1 MKKTLALSALLALLA
16 SAPAFAQPAPVNL
29 GADPATAIAGRD
41 LPPADAR
48 VVQAREWLKK
58 VAAATGENEEQV
70 AASCMKLVKFMLDG
84 MRVRALPAEALEGLA
99 LQAAPGKSLSDL
111 TSGYYQARRAAADK
125 SHAGAMAAMAAR
137 K

>member
-1 MKKTLALSALLALLA
+1 MKKTILALLALWA
-16 SAPAFAQPAPVNL
+16 TAPAFAQSAPVNL
-29 GADPATAIAGRD
+29 GADPAIAIAGRD
-41 LPPADAR
+41 IQPSDAR
-48 VVQAREWLKK
+48 VVQTREWLKK
-58 VAAATGENEEQV
+58 VVAATGENEEQV